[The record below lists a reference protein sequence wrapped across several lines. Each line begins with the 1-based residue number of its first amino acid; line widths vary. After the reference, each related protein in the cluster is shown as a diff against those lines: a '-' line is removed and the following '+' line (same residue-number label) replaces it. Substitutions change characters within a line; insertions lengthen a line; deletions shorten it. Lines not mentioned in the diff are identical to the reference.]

1 MTLHALLAGW
11 LLIGV
16 IAALLFSPLLERRAA
31 GGRRGADTPAA
42 YTPGQGACPQSGN
55 SRRKCKMMATISE
68 IIIATAF
75 IVVGVAML
83 LVPFIAAFLF
93 LFVG

>member
-1 MTLHALLAGW
+1 
-11 LLIGV
+11 
-16 IAALLFSPLLERRAA
+16 
-31 GGRRGADTPAA
+31 
-42 YTPGQGACPQSGN
+42 
-55 SRRKCKMMATISE
+55 MMAMINE

-75 IVVGVAML
+75 IVVGAAIL